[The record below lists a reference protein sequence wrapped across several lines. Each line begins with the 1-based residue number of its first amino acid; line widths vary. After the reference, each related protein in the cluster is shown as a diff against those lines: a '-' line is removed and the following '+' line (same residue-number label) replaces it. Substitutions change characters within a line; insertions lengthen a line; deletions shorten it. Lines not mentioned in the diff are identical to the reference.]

1 MPNKMNLD
9 LKKIIDLRMKLHR
22 MPELSGNEY
31 KTSELISNFI
41 AKFNPSKTV
50 DLAKTGKAFVFDSG
64 KPGLTIMFRAEL
76 DALPIDEP
84 KYIFNKSLIENVSH
98 KCGHDGHMAILAGLA
113 QAISNDPPISGKV
126 ILLYQPAEEKLMGAQ
141 EILEDTNFKQIEPD
155 YIFALHNIP
164 GFEANSIIIRNGN
177 FTSATTGVTISLSG
191 NTSHAANPEKA
202 VNPSKAVVN
211 LLNLFENIVKK
222 NNFQDF
228 VLITPVFVQIGTP
241 NFGITPG
248 NAEIKLTLRAY
259 EYADLDK
266 IIGIVQDQVKIEAKK
281 NKLKYKISY
290 CEDAPPVLNS
300 EQAVKA
306 ITNAANEHDL
316 KIVTLKKPF
325 KWTEDFGYYTIKY
338 KAGFFGIGAGN
349 IPDLHDKNYEFPD
362 NIIISAIKIFYSI
375 YTQTNK

>member
-1 MPNKMNLD
+1 MPDKMNFD

-22 MPELSGNEY
+22 MPELSGLEY

-41 AKFNPSKTV
+41 SKFQPSNIV
-50 DLAKTGKAFVFDSG
+50 DVAKTGKAFVFDSG
-64 KPGLTIMFRAEL
+64 KPGFTIMFRAEL

-84 KYIFNKSLIENVSH
+84 KHIFNKSLIENVSH

-113 QAISNDPPISGKV
+113 QAISNDPPVSGKV
-126 ILLYQPAEEKLMGAQ
+126 ILLFQPAEENLMGAQ
-141 EILEDTNFKQIEPD
+141 EVIDDPNFTQLQPNF
-155 YIFALHNIP
+155 IFALHNIP
-164 GFEANSIIIRNGN
+164 GFEENSVIVREGN

-202 VNPSKAVVN
+202 INPSKTVTS
-211 LLNLFENIVKK
+211 LLHFFEKIVEQ
-222 NNFQDF
+222 NNFKDF

-241 NFGITPG
+241 DFGITPG
-248 NAEIKLTLRAY
+248 NAEIKLTIRAY

-266 IIGIVQDQVKIEAKK
+266 IIGIIQDQVKIEAEKS
-281 NKLKYKISY
+281 NLKYKISF
-290 CEDAPPVLNS
+290 CQDAPPVLNS
-300 EQAVKA
+300 KQAVQA
-306 ITNAANEHDL
+306 IIEAANDNDL
-316 KIVTLKKPF
+316 KVVTLNKPF
-325 KWTEDFGYYTIKY
+325 KWTEDFGFYTIKY